1 MLVFSKT
8 QIFEKQI
15 ETFSSSPDR
24 ALLGQL
30 EESREEVSGSGVGLR
45 GRSMQMPLAGAFS
58 VGRAVRGSYVG
69 VHLCVCMCAG
79 VHVCAHRHVAVN
91 MGAHFPLG
99 LFILS
104 PCPMALIP
112 PCPGHMYLD
121 SI

>member
-45 GRSMQMPLAGAFS
+45 GRSMEMPLAGAFY

-69 VHLCVCMCAG
+69 VRVC
-79 VHVCAHRHVAVN
+79 VHVCRCTCV
-91 MGAHFPLG
+91 
-99 LFILS
+99 
-104 PCPMALIP
+104 CT
-112 PCPGHMYLD
+112 
-121 SI
+121 